1 MTPERWQQI
10 KELTNTAC
18 TLNPEQRTA
27 LLNQS
32 CAEDFTTRL
41 GIEALITFHEQ
52 ATQNLSGKQVIEG
65 KTAGA
70 FTTRLTSQLPVM
82 QDVWT
87 QIERLF
93 QSAMD
98 VAPEKRAAFLAEAC
112 KGDEALRQEV
122 EALLVYQEAA
132 GGAIQAAIHDAA
144 DLLAMA
150 PTGFL
155 EKSRFAPGTLLAG
168 RYRVVGQLGKGGM
181 GEVYRADDLKLGQS
195 VALKFLTVQLSNDKA
210 MLARFLGEVRTAR
223 QVTHPNVC
231 RVHDIGEIQTE
242 AGTQH
247 FLSMEYIDGEDL
259 SSLLRRI
266 GRLPADKAVE
276 ISNQLCAGL
285 AAAHDA
291 GILHRDLK
299 PANVM
304 IDGRGKVR
312 ITDFGLAG
320 LAEQF
325 RGQEVMSG
333 TPAYMAPEQL
343 AGKEVTTRSDIYALG
358 LVIYEIFTGK
368 RVFDASTLDD
378 LRRMHESS
386 APTNPSLHV
395 KEIDPQVEKLILR
408 CLAKDPA
415 DRPASAIQVAAA
427 LPGNDPLAAALAAG
441 ETPSPEMVAAAPKSG
456 SLRPAVA
463 IACLATTLAVLAF
476 LLLTAKRVL
485 LHENVPLQKSPE
497 VLAERA
503 QSLSRQFGYSVAP
516 TAPVDT
522 AHGFELDQ
530 NFWEYAFQT
539 QAPAGY
545 WQRTRTGQ
553 PLTLYFWYRQ
563 SPRYL
568 TAWRYFSGY
577 VSLADPPMDSP
588 GMVSM
593 ILDPHGRLVE
603 FQAVSPQVIP
613 TESTAAQP
621 DWKPLFAEAG
631 LDFAKFTTTASQWT
645 PPGFADQKI
654 AWQGQHPDHAD
665 VPIRVEAAS
674 WHGKPVYFRIVAPW
688 DKARRQEAPVVSAGQ
703 KAGNI
708 LTTLIFVAM
717 IVGALLLA
725 RRNLRQGRGDRKG
738 ANKLAVM
745 IFALGFFGKLL
756 SAHHV
761 PNSGEWRIL
770 FDSAAASLLYAMLSW
785 LYYLALEPAVRRYWP
800 KLLISWTRL
809 LAGDFRDPMVGR
821 DVLLGGMLGLIGHP
835 LIIWAGRLI
844 ALRLGRGL
852 GLATELNPLTLSGT
866 RHLLAHFLLGLPEAI
881 FNGLICLLMLLLI
894 YLVVRREWLAAL
906 ASWLLFYAFLLL
918 FFATSW
924 PQGLLYSIEAAA
936 VVITVS
942 RFGLLASISYFLFFA
957 LCFQYPMTLNLSNW
971 YAGSSIFAL
980 VMMLGLS
987 GYGFYTSLGGQK
999 VFAGKLLEE

>member
-18 TLNPEQRTA
+18 SLTAEQRTV

-32 CAEDFTTRL
+32 CAEDLTTRL
-41 GIEALITFHEQ
+41 GVEALITFHEQ
-52 ATQNLSGKQVIEG
+52 ATQNLANKPI
-65 KTAGA
+65 AGGL
-70 FTTRLTSQLPVM
+70 TTRLTSQLSAT
-82 QDVWT
+82 QDNWG

-93 QSAMD
+93 QSAMEL
-98 VAPEKRAAFLAEAC
+98 APENRAAFLDEAC
-112 KGDEALRQEV
+112 NGDEALRQEV
-122 EALLVYQEAA
+122 EALVVYQEAA

-144 DLLAMA
+144 ELLAMA

-155 EKSRFAPGTLLAG
+155 EKSRFAPGALLAS
-168 RYRVVGQLGKGGM
+168 RYRIVGQLGKGGM

-195 VALKFLTVQLSNDKA
+195 VALKFLTAQLSNDKA

-231 RVHDIGEIQTE
+231 RVHDIGEIKTD

-333 TPAYMAPEQL
+333 TPAYMSPEQL

-368 RVFDASTLDD
+368 RVFEASTLDD

-386 APTNPSLHV
+386 VPTNPSLHV
-395 KEIDPQVEKLILR
+395 KEIAPQVEKLILR

-415 DRPASAIQVAAA
+415 ERPASAIQVAAA

-456 SLRPAVA
+456 SLRPMVA
-463 IACLATTLAVLAF
+463 IACLLTTLAVLTF
-476 LLLTAKRVL
+476 LLLTANRVL

-503 QSLSRQFGYSVAP
+503 QILSSQFGYNA
-516 TAPVDT
+516 APVDS

-539 QAPAGY
+539 KAPAGY
-545 WQRTRTGQ
+545 WQRTKTGQ

-588 GMVSM
+588 GMVSI
-593 ILDPHGRLVE
+593 ILDPRGRLVE
-603 FQAVSPQVIP
+603 FQAVPPQVIAKNSEP
-613 TESTAAQP
+613 TQP

-631 LDFAKFTTTASQWT
+631 LDSAKFTATDSQWT
-645 PPGFADQKI
+645 PPGFADQQV
-654 AWQGQHPDHAD
+654 AWQGQHPDHTDAP
-665 VPIRVEAAS
+665 VRVEAAS
-674 WHGKPVYFRIVAPW
+674 WHGNPVYFRIVAPW
-688 DKARRQEAPVVSAGQ
+688 DKARRQEAPVISASQ

-708 LTTLIFVAM
+708 LMTLIFAAI

-738 ANKLAVM
+738 ANKLALV
-745 IFALGFFGKLL
+745 IFVLGFVGKLL

-761 PNSGEWRIL
+761 PNTSEFRIL
-770 FDSAAASLLYAMLSW
+770 FDSTAASLLYAVLSW
-785 LYYLALEPAVRRYWP
+785 LCYLALEPAVRRYWP

-809 LAGDFRDPMVGR
+809 LAGDFRDPMIGR

-835 LIIWAGRLI
+835 LIIWTGRLI
-844 ALRLGRGL
+844 ALRLGQGL

-866 RHLLAHFLLGLPEAI
+866 RHLFAHFLLSLPEAI
-881 FNGLICLLMLLLI
+881 FTGLGCLLMLLLI
-894 YLVVRREWLAAL
+894 YLIVRREWLAA
-906 ASWLLFYAFLLL
+906 ATTWLLFYAFLLL
-918 FFATSW
+918 FFTTSW

-942 RFGLLASISYFLFFA
+942 RFGLLASVSYFLFFA
-957 LCFQYPMTLNLSNW
+957 LCFQYPMTLSLSNW
-971 YAGSSIFAL
+971 YSGSSLFAL
-980 VMMLGLS
+980 SVILGLS

>member
-10 KELTNTAC
+10 KELTNSAYSLTA
-18 TLNPEQRTA
+18 EQRTA
-27 LLNQS
+27 FLHQT
-32 CAEDFTTRL
+32 CAEDLTTRL
-41 GIEALITFHEQ
+41 GVEALISFHEQ
-52 ATQNLSGKQVIEG
+52 ATRNLADKPTVDS
-65 KTAGA
+65 
-70 FTTRLTSQLPVM
+70 FTTRLTSQLPAT
-82 QDVWT
+82 QDVWL

-98 VAPEKRAAFLAEAC
+98 VAPEQRAAFLAEAC
-112 KGDEALRQEV
+112 HGDEALRQEV
-122 EALLVYQEAA
+122 EALVVYQEAA
-132 GGAIQAAIHDAA
+132 GEAIQAAIHDAA
-144 DLLAMA
+144 ELLAMA

-155 EKSRFAPGTLLAG
+155 EKSRFAPGALLAG
-168 RYRVVGQLGKGGM
+168 RYRIVGQLGKGGM

-195 VALKFLTVQLSNDKA
+195 VALKFLTPQLSNDKA

-223 QVTHPNVC
+223 QVSHPNVC

-242 AGTQH
+242 TGTQH

-276 ISNQLCAGL
+276 IANQLCAGL

-320 LAEQF
+320 LPEQF
-325 RGQEVMSG
+325 RGQEVLAG
-333 TPAYMAPEQL
+333 TPAYMSPEQL

-368 RVFDASTLDD
+368 RVFEAATLNE
-378 LRRMHESS
+378 LRRMHESN
-386 APTNPSLHV
+386 APTHPSLHV

-415 DRPASAIQVAAA
+415 ERPTSAIQVAAA

-441 ETPSPEMVAAAPKSG
+441 ETPSPEMVAAAPKTG

-463 IACLATTLAVLAF
+463 IACLLTTLAVLTF

-503 QSLSRQFGYSVAP
+503 QTLSRQFGYN
-516 TAPVDT
+516 TAPVDA
-522 AHGFELDQ
+522 AHGFDLDQ

-545 WQRTRTGQ
+545 WQRTKTGQ

-577 VSLADPPMDSP
+577 LSLADPPMDAP

-593 ILDPHGRLVE
+593 ILDPRGRLVE
-603 FQAVSPQVIP
+603 FQAVSPQVI
-613 TESTAAQP
+613 SSNGDSVLP

-631 LDFAKFTTTASQWT
+631 LDLARFSPTTPQWT
-645 PPGFADQKI
+645 PPGFADQQI

-674 WHGKPVYFRIVAPW
+674 WRGQPVYFRIVAPW
-688 DKARRQEAPVVSAGQ
+688 DKARRQEALVVSASQ

-708 LTTLIFVAM
+708 LATIIFAAM
-717 IVGALLLA
+717 IVGALLMA

-738 ANKLAVM
+738 AYKLALV
-745 IFALGFFGKLL
+745 IFVLGFFGKLL

-761 PNSGEWRIL
+761 PNNSEFRIL
-770 FDSAAASLLYAMLSW
+770 FDSATASLFTAMLSW
-785 LYYLALEPAVRRYWP
+785 LCYLALEPAVRRNWP

-809 LAGDFRDPMVGR
+809 LAGDFRDSMVGR

-866 RHLLAHFLLGLPEAI
+866 RHLFAHFLLSLPEAI
-881 FNGLICLLMLLLI
+881 FNGLGFLLMLLLI
-894 YLVVRREWLAAL
+894 YLVVRREWLAAV
-906 ASWLLFYAFLLL
+906 AGWLLFYAFLLL
-918 FFATSW
+918 FFTTSW

-936 VVITVS
+936 VIITVS
-942 RFGLLASISYFLFFA
+942 RFGLLATVSYFLFFA
-957 LCFQYPMTLNLSNW
+957 LCFQYPITLNLSNW
-971 YAGSSIFAL
+971 YAGSSLFAL
-980 VMMLGLS
+980 FVILGLS

-999 VFAGKLLEE
+999 LFAGKLLEE

>member
-10 KELTNTAC
+10 KELTSTAC
-18 TLNPEQRTA
+18 SLTPEQRTA

-41 GIEALITFHEQ
+41 GVEALITFHEQ
-52 ATQNLSGKQVIEG
+52 ATQNLGGKQVLEG
-65 KTAGA
+65 RGAGA
-70 FTTRLTSQLPVM
+70 LTTRLTSQLQLT
-82 QDVWT
+82 QDVWP

-98 VAPEKRAAFLAEAC
+98 VAPENRAAFLAEAC
-112 KGDEALRQEV
+112 KGDEVLRREV

-155 EKSRFAPGTLLAG
+155 EKSRFAPGALLAG
-168 RYRVVGQLGKGGM
+168 RYRIVGQLGKGGM

-195 VALKFLTVQLSNDKA
+195 VALKFLTLQLSNDKA

-242 AGTQH
+242 AGPQH

-333 TPAYMAPEQL
+333 TPAYMSPEQL
-343 AGKEVTTRSDIYALG
+343 AGKEVTTKSDVYALG

-368 RVFDASTLDD
+368 RVFEAGSLDD
-378 LRRMHESS
+378 LRRLHEHS

-395 KEIDPQVEKLILR
+395 KEIAPQVEKLILR

-415 DRPASAIQVAAA
+415 DRPTSAIQVAAA

-463 IACLATTLAVLAF
+463 IACLLTTLAVLAF

-485 LHENVPLQKSPE
+485 LHENVPLEKSPE

-503 QSLSRQFGYSVAP
+503 KTLSRQLGYDA
-516 TAPVDT
+516 APVDS

-545 WQRTRTGQ
+545 WQRTKAGQ

-563 SPRYL
+563 SPRYV

-577 VSLADPPMDSP
+577 VSLTDPPMDAP
-588 GMVSM
+588 GMISM
-593 ILDPHGRLVE
+593 ILDPRGRLVE
-603 FQAVSPQVIP
+603 FQAVPPQVI
-613 TESTAAQP
+613 SGKDDSAQP
-621 DWKPLFAEAG
+621 DWKLLFAEAG
-631 LDFAKFTTTASQWT
+631 MDLAKFATATPQWT
-645 PPGFADQKI
+645 PPGFADQQV

-674 WHGKPVYFRIVAPW
+674 WQGQPVYFRIVAPW
-688 DKARRQEAPVVSAGQ
+688 DKARRQEAPVTSAGQ

-708 LTTLIFVAM
+708 LMTLIFAAM
-717 IVGALLLA
+717 IFGALLLA
-725 RRNLRQGRGDRKG
+725 RRNLRQGRGDLKG
-738 ANKLAVM
+738 TNKLALT
-745 IFALGFFGKLL
+745 IFALGFVGKLL

-761 PNSGEWRIL
+761 PTISEFRIL
-770 FDSAAASLLYAMLSW
+770 FDSTAASLFYAMLSW
-785 LYYLALEPAVRRYWP
+785 LCYLALEPAVRRYWP

-809 LAGDFRDPMVGR
+809 LAGDFRDPMIGR

-835 LIIWAGRLI
+835 LIIWSGRLL
-844 ALRLGRGL
+844 ALRLGHGL
-852 GLATELNPLTLSGT
+852 GLATELNPLTLSDT
-866 RHLLAHFLLGLPEAI
+866 RRLFGHFMLSLPEAI
-881 FNGLICLLMLLLI
+881 FSGLSCLLTLLLI
-894 YLVVRREWLAAL
+894 YLVVRREWLAAT
-906 ASWLLFYAFLLL
+906 ASWLLFYVFLLL
-918 FFATSW
+918 FFTTSW
-924 PQGLLYSIEAAA
+924 PQGLLYSMEAAA

-942 RFGLLASISYFLFFA
+942 RLGLLASISYFLFFA
-957 LCFQYPMTLNLSNW
+957 LCFQYPITPNLSNW
-971 YAGSSIFAL
+971 YAGSSLFAL
-980 VMMLGLS
+980 FVMVGLS
-987 GYGFYTSLGGQK
+987 GYGLYTSIGGQK
-999 VFAGKLLEE
+999 LLAARLLDE

>member
-10 KELTNTAC
+10 KELTISAYSLTA
-18 TLNPEQRTA
+18 EQRTA
-27 LLNQS
+27 HLHQT
-32 CAEDFTTRL
+32 CAEDLTTRL
-41 GIEALITFHEQ
+41 GVEALISFHER
-52 ATQNLSGKQVIEG
+52 ATRNLADKPA
-65 KTAGA
+65 AGS
-70 FTTRLTSQLPVM
+70 FTTRLTSQLPAT
-82 QDVWT
+82 QDVWL

-98 VAPEKRAAFLAEAC
+98 VAPEQREAFLAEAC
-112 KGDEALRQEV
+112 QGDEALRQEV
-122 EALLVYQEAA
+122 EALMVYQQAA

-144 DLLAMA
+144 ELLAMA

-155 EKSRFAPGTLLAG
+155 EKSRFAPGALLAG
-168 RYRVVGQLGKGGM
+168 RYRIVGQLGKGGM

-195 VALKFLTVQLSNDKA
+195 VALKFLTPQLSNDKA

-223 QVTHPNVC
+223 QVSHPNVC

-242 AGTQH
+242 TGTQH

-266 GRLPADKAVE
+266 GRLPADKAIE

-325 RGQEVMSG
+325 RGPEVLAG
-333 TPAYMAPEQL
+333 TPAYMSPEQL

-368 RVFDASTLDD
+368 RVFEAATLNE

-415 DRPASAIQVAAA
+415 ERPTSAIQVAAA

-463 IACLATTLAVLAF
+463 AACLLTTLAVLAF
-476 LLLTAKRVL
+476 LLLTANRVL

-503 QSLSRQFGYSVAP
+503 QTLSRQFGYN
-516 TAPVDT
+516 TAPVDA
-522 AHGFELDQ
+522 AHGFDLDQ

-545 WQRTRTGQ
+545 WQRTKTGQ

-577 VSLADPPMDSP
+577 VSLADPPMESP
-588 GMVSM
+588 GMVSL
-593 ILDPHGRLVE
+593 ILDLRGRLVE
-603 FQAVSPQVIP
+603 FQAVPPQVI
-613 TESTAAQP
+613 SRNGDSAQP
-621 DWKPLFAEAG
+621 DWKSLFAEAG
-631 LDFAKFTTTASQWT
+631 MDLAKFATATPQWT
-645 PPGFADQKI
+645 PPGFADQQI
-654 AWQGQHPDHAD
+654 AWQGPHPDHAD

-674 WHGKPVYFRIVAPW
+674 WHGQPVYFRIVAPW
-688 DKARRQEAPVVSAGQ
+688 DKARRQEAPVISTSQ

-708 LTTLIFVAM
+708 LMTFIFAAM
-717 IVGALLLA
+717 IVGALLMA
-725 RRNLRQGRGDRKG
+725 RHNLQQGRGDRKG
-738 ANKLAVM
+738 ANKLALA
-745 IFALGFFGKLL
+745 IFALGFVGKLL

-761 PNSGEWRIL
+761 PNSGEFRVL
-770 FDSAAASLLYAMLSW
+770 FDSAAASLFYAMLSW
-785 LYYLALEPAVRRYWP
+785 LCYLALEPAVRRYWP

-809 LAGDFRDPMVGR
+809 LAGDFRDSMVGR

-866 RHLLAHFLLGLPEAI
+866 RHLFAHFLLSLPEAI
-881 FNGLICLLMLLLI
+881 FTGLGSLLMLLLI
-894 YLVVRREWLAAL
+894 YLVVRREWLATAT
-906 ASWLLFYAFLLL
+906 AWLLFYAFLLL
-918 FFATSW
+918 FFTTSW

-942 RFGLLASISYFLFFA
+942 RFGLLASVSYFLFFA

-971 YAGSSIFAL
+971 YAGSSLFAL
-980 VMMLGLS
+980 FVMLGLS

-999 VFAGKLLEE
+999 LFTGKLLEE

>member
-1 MTPERWQQI
+1 MTPKRWQQI

-18 TLNPEQRTA
+18 SLTTDQRTA
-27 LLNQS
+27 LLNRT
-32 CAEDFTTRL
+32 CTEDLTTRL
-41 GIEALITFHEQ
+41 GVEALISFHEQ
-52 ATQNLSGKQVIEG
+52 TTCNLGSDKIAGGFTTWMATQFSPTQNDWL
-65 KTAGA
+65 
-70 FTTRLTSQLPVM
+70 
-82 QDVWT
+82 

-93 QSAMD
+93 QSAMEL
-98 VAPEKRAAFLAEAC
+98 APEQRAAFLAEAC

-122 EALLVYQEAA
+122 EALVVYQEAA

-144 DLLAMA
+144 ELLAMA

-155 EKSRFAPGTLLAG
+155 EKTRFAPGALLAG
-168 RYRVVGQLGKGGM
+168 RYRIVGQLGKGGM

-195 VALKFLTVQLSNDKA
+195 VALKFLTPQLSNDKA
-210 MLARFLGEVRTAR
+210 MLTRFLNEVRTAR

-242 AGTQH
+242 AGSQH

-276 ISNQLCAGL
+276 IANQLCAGL

-325 RGQEVMSG
+325 RGPEVMSG
-333 TPAYMAPEQL
+333 TPAYMSPEQL

-358 LVIYEIFTGK
+358 LVIYEIFTGR
-368 RVFDASTLDD
+368 RVFEAGSLDE

-395 KEIDPQVEKLILR
+395 KEIDPQVEKLILH

-463 IACLATTLAVLAF
+463 IACLLTTLAVLTV
-476 LLLTAKRVL
+476 LLLTANRVL
-485 LHENVPLQKSPE
+485 LHETVPLQKSPE

-503 QSLSRQFGYSVAP
+503 QTLSHQFGYNA
-516 TAPVDT
+516 APVDIT
-522 AHGFELDQ
+522 HGFDLDQ

-545 WQRTRTGQ
+545 WQRTKSGQ

-577 VSLADPPMDSP
+577 VSLADPPMDAP

-593 ILDPHGRLVE
+593 ILDPRGRLVE
-603 FQAVSPQVIP
+603 FQAVPPQVIP
-613 TESTAAQP
+613 RNDDSAQP
-621 DWKPLFAEAG
+621 EWKSLFAEAG
-631 LDFAKFTTTASQWT
+631 LDLAKFTTTSPQWT
-645 PPGFADQKI
+645 PPGFAEQQI
-654 AWQGQHPDHAD
+654 AWQGRHPDHTD

-674 WHGKPVYFRIVAPW
+674 WHGQPVYFRIVAPW
-688 DKARRQEAPVVSAGQ
+688 DKARRQEAPLSGTGQ

-708 LTTLIFVAM
+708 LMTLIFAAM
-717 IVGALLLA
+717 IIGALLLA
-725 RRNLRQGRGDRKG
+725 RRNLRQGRGDLKG
-738 ANKLAVM
+738 ANKLALA
-745 IFALGFFGKLL
+745 IFTLGFVGKLF

-761 PNSGEWRIL
+761 PNSGEFRVL
-770 FDSAAASLLYAMLSW
+770 FDAAAASLLYAMLSW
-785 LYYLALEPAVRRYWP
+785 LCYLALEPAVRRYWP

-809 LAGDFRDPMVGR
+809 LAGDFRDSMVGR
-821 DVLLGGMLGLIGHP
+821 DILLGGMLGLIGHP
-835 LIIWAGRLI
+835 LIIWSGRLI

-866 RHLLAHFLLGLPEAI
+866 RHLFAHFLLSLPEAI
-881 FNGLICLLMLLLI
+881 FTGLGSLLMLLLI
-894 YLVVRREWLAAL
+894 YLVVRREWLATTA
-906 ASWLLFYAFLLL
+906 AWLLFYAFLLL
-918 FFATSW
+918 FFTTSW

-942 RFGLLASISYFLFFA
+942 RFGLLASVSYFLFFA
-957 LCFQYPMTLNLSNW
+957 LCFQYPMTLNLSAW
-971 YAGSSIFAL
+971 YAGSSLFAL
-980 VMMLGLS
+980 FLMLGLS
-987 GYGFYTSLGGQK
+987 GYGFYTSLGGQT

>member
-1 MTPERWQQI
+1 MTPERWRQI
-10 KELTNTAC
+10 KDLATAACSLTV
-18 TLNPEQRTA
+18 EERTA

-32 CAEDFTTRL
+32 CAEDLTTRL
-41 GIEALITFHEQ
+41 GVEALITFHEQ
-52 ATQNLSGKQVIEG
+52 ATRKLGR
-65 KTAGA
+65 
-70 FTTRLTSQLPVM
+70 FTTRLTDQLPAT
-82 QDVWT
+82 QDVWL

-93 QSAMD
+93 QSAVD
-98 VAPEKRAAFLAEAC
+98 LAPEKRAAFLDKAC
-112 KGDEALRQEV
+112 NGDEVLRQEV
-122 EALLVYQEAA
+122 EALVVYQEAA

-144 DLLAMA
+144 ELLAMA

-155 EKSRFAPGTLLAG
+155 AKSRFAPGALLAG
-168 RYRVVGQLGKGGM
+168 RYRIVGQLGKGGM

-195 VALKFLTVQLSNDKA
+195 VALKFLTAQLSNDKA

-242 AGTQH
+242 TGTHH

-266 GRLPADKAVE
+266 GRLPSDKAVE

-333 TPAYMAPEQL
+333 TPAYMSPEQL

-378 LRRMHESS
+378 LRRLHEHS

-395 KEIDPQVEKLILR
+395 KEIDPQVETLILR

-463 IACLATTLAVLAF
+463 IACLLTTLAVVAF
-476 LLLTAKRVL
+476 LLLTATRVL

-503 QSLSRQFGYSVAP
+503 QSLSRQFGYSV
-516 TAPVDT
+516 TPVDA

-545 WQRTRTGQ
+545 WQRTKTGQ

-577 VSLADPPMDSP
+577 VSLADPPMDAP
-588 GMVSM
+588 GMVGM
-593 ILDPHGRLVE
+593 ILDPRGRLVE
-603 FQAVSPQVIP
+603 FQAVPPQVIS
-613 TESTAAQP
+613 TESAVAQP
-621 DWKPLFAEAG
+621 DWKPLFTEAG
-631 LDFAKFTTTASQWT
+631 LDFAKFTTTSPQWT
-645 PPGFADQKI
+645 PPGFADQQV
-654 AWQGQHPDHAD
+654 AWQGRHPDHAD
-665 VPIRVEAAS
+665 VPIRVEAAA
-674 WHGKPVYFRIVAPW
+674 WRGQPVYFRLVAPW
-688 DKARRQEAPVVSAGQ
+688 DKARRQEATVSSASQ
-703 KAGNI
+703 KAGNV
-708 LTTLIFVAM
+708 LMTLIFVAM
-717 IVGALLLA
+717 IAGALLLA
-725 RRNLRQGRGDRKG
+725 RRNLWQGRGDRKS
-738 ANKLAVM
+738 ANKLAAM
-745 IFALGFFGKLL
+745 IFALSFFGKLL
-756 SAHHV
+756 GAHHV
-761 PNSGEWRIL
+761 PSNSEFRIL
-770 FDSAAASLLYAMLSW
+770 FDSAAASLLYAALSW
-785 LYYLALEPAVRRYWP
+785 LCYLALEPAVRRYWP
-800 KLLISWTRL
+800 KLLISWTRF

-821 DVLLGGMLGLIGHP
+821 DVLLGGMFGLIGHP

-852 GLATELNPLTLSGT
+852 GLATELNPLTLGGT
-866 RHLLAHFLLGLPEAI
+866 RHLLAHFLLSLPEAG
-881 FNGLICLLMLLLI
+881 FTGLGCLLMLLLI
-894 YLVVRREWLAAL
+894 YLIVRREWLAAL

-918 FFATSW
+918 FFTTSW

-971 YAGSSIFAL
+971 YAGSSLFAL
-980 VMMLGLS
+980 FVLLGLS
-987 GYGFYTSLGGQK
+987 SYGFYTSLGGQK
-999 VFAGKLLEE
+999 LFAGELLEE

>member
-1 MTPERWQQI
+1 MNLERWQHI
-10 KELTNTAC
+10 KNLVNSALEQNA
-18 TLNPEQRTA
+18 EQRTA

-32 CAEDFTTRL
+32 CAEDLTTRL
-41 GIEALITFHEQ
+41 GVEALITFHEQ
-52 ATQNLSGKQVIEG
+52 ATRNLGG
-65 KTAGA
+65 
-70 FTTRLTSQLPVM
+70 FTTRLTDQLPATK
-82 QDVWT
+82 DAWL

-98 VAPEKRAAFLAEAC
+98 VAPEKRAAFLEEAC
-112 KGDEALRQEV
+112 KGDEALRYEV
-122 EALLVYQEAA
+122 EALVMYQEAA

-144 DLLAMA
+144 ELLAMS

-155 EKSRFAPGTLLAG
+155 QKSRFSPGMLLAG
-168 RYRVVGQLGKGGM
+168 RYRIVGQLGKGGM

-195 VALKFLTVQLSNDKA
+195 VALKFLTPQLSEDKA

-242 AGTQH
+242 TGTHH

-325 RGQEVMSG
+325 RGKEVMSG
-333 TPAYMAPEQL
+333 TPAYMSPEQL
-343 AGKEVTTRSDIYALG
+343 AGKEVTIRSDIYALG

-368 RVFDASTLDD
+368 RVFDALTLDD

-415 DRPASAIQVAAA
+415 DRPTSAIQVAAA

-463 IACLATTLAVLAF
+463 IACLLTTLAVLTF
-476 LLLTAKRVL
+476 LLLTADRVL

-503 QSLSRQFGYSVAP
+503 QSLSRQFGYSA
-516 TAPVDT
+516 TPVDT
-522 AHGFELDQ
+522 DHGFELDQ

-539 QAPAGY
+539 QAPVGY

-577 VSLADPPMDSP
+577 LSLADPPMDSS
-588 GMVSM
+588 GMVNL
-593 ILDPHGRLVE
+593 ILDTRGRLVE
-603 FQAVSPQVIP
+603 FQAVPPQVIP
-613 TESTAAQP
+613 GSGNSAQP
-621 DWKPLFAEAG
+621 DWKNLFAEAG
-631 LDFAKFTTTASQWT
+631 MDLAKFTATSPQWT
-645 PPGFADQKI
+645 PPGFADQQI

-674 WHGKPVYFRIVAPW
+674 WQGKPVYFRIVAPW
-688 DKARRQEAPVVSAGQ
+688 DKARRQEAPVISAAQ

-708 LTTLIFVAM
+708 LVTLIFAAT
-717 IVGALLLA
+717 IIGALLLT
-725 RRNLRQGRGDRKG
+725 RRNLRQGRGDLKG
-738 ANKLAVM
+738 AGKLALV
-745 IFALGFFGKLL
+745 IFGLGLVGKLL
-756 SAHHV
+756 SSHHV
-761 PNSGEWRIL
+761 PNSSEFRIL
-770 FDSAAASLLYAMLSW
+770 FDATTTSLFYAMLS
-785 LYYLALEPAVRRYWP
+785 LLCYLALEPAARRYWP

-809 LAGDFRDPMVGR
+809 LAGDFRDPMIGR

-844 ALRLGRGL
+844 ALRFGRGL
-852 GLATELNPLTLSGT
+852 GLATELSPLTLSGT
-866 RHLLAHFLLGLPEAI
+866 RHLLAHFLLSLPEAI
-881 FNGLICLLMLLLI
+881 FFGLGCLLMLLLI
-894 YLVVRREWLAAL
+894 YLVVRREWLAMVTA
-906 ASWLLFYAFLLL
+906 WMLFYAFLLL
-918 FFATSW
+918 FFTTSW
-924 PQGLLYSIEAAA
+924 PQGVLYSIEAAA

-942 RFGLLASISYFLFFA
+942 RFGLLASVSYFLFFA
-957 LCFQYPMTLNLSNW
+957 LCFQYPMTLNLSDW
-971 YAGSSIFAL
+971 YAGSSLFA
-980 VMMLGLS
+980 VFIMLGLS
-987 GYGFYTSLGGQK
+987 GYGFYASLGGQK
-999 VFAGKLLEE
+999 VFAGKP

>member
-10 KELTNTAC
+10 KELANSAC
-18 TLNPEQRTA
+18 SLTSEQRTA

-32 CAEDFTTRL
+32 CAEDLTTRL
-41 GIEALITFHEQ
+41 GVEALITFHEQ
-52 ATQNLSGKQVIEG
+52 ATRNLGDKPI
-65 KTAGA
+65 AGG
-70 FTTRLTSQLPVM
+70 FTTRLTGELPAT
-82 QDVWT
+82 QDVWL

-98 VAPEKRAAFLAEAC
+98 VAPEQRAAFLAEAC
-112 KGDEALRQEV
+112 RGDEALRQEV
-122 EALLVYQEAA
+122 EALVVYQEAA

-144 DLLAMA
+144 ELLAMA

-155 EKSRFAPGTLLAG
+155 EKSRFAPGALLAG
-168 RYRVVGQLGKGGM
+168 RYRIVGQLGKGGM

-195 VALKFLTVQLSNDKA
+195 VALKFLTPQLSSDKA

-223 QVTHPNVC
+223 QVSHPNVC

-242 AGTQH
+242 TGAQH

-333 TPAYMAPEQL
+333 TPAYMSPEQL

-368 RVFDASTLDD
+368 RVFEAGSLDE

-415 DRPASAIQVAAA
+415 DRPASATQVAAA

-441 ETPSPEMVAAAPKSG
+441 ETPSPEMVAAAPKTG

-463 IACLATTLAVLAF
+463 GACLAATLLIVAI
-476 LLLTAKRVL
+476 LLLMAKSVF
-485 LHENVPLQKSPE
+485 LHEALPLQKSPE

-503 QSLSRQFGYSVAP
+503 QSLSQKFGYNAP
-516 TAPVDT
+516 PADT
-522 AHGFELDQ
+522 AHGFELDP
-530 NFWEYAFQT
+530 NYWEYAYLT
-539 QAPAGY
+539 KPPAVF
-545 WQRTRTGQ
+545 WERIKTGQ
-553 PLTLYFWYRQ
+553 PLMLYFWYRQ
-563 SPRYL
+563 SPKYL
-568 TAWRYFSGY
+568 APINPPINVGPN
-577 VSLADPPMDSP
+577 DPPQDVP

-593 ILDPHGRLVE
+593 ILDPRGRLVE
-603 FQAVSPQVIP
+603 FQAVPPQVVP
-613 TESTAAQP
+613 QESTKAEP
-621 DWKPLFAEAG
+621 DWTPLFAEAG
-631 LDFAKFTTTASQWT
+631 LDFTKFTASNPQWN
-645 PPGFADQKI
+645 PPGFADKQA
-654 AWQGQHPDHAD
+654 AWQGRHPDHPD
-665 VPIRVEAAS
+665 VSLRVEAAA
-674 WHGKPVYFRIVAPW
+674 WRGNPVYFRLVAPW
-688 DKARRQEAPVVSAGQ
+688 DKARRQGAETPSVSN
-703 KAGNI
+703 KAATVLSYIVLAALI
-708 LTTLIFVAM
+708 L
-717 IVGALLLA
+717 GALLLA

-738 ANKLAVM
+738 ANKLALV
-745 IFALGFFGKLL
+745 IFTLVLLTQFFG
-756 SAHHV
+756 AHHV
-761 PNSGEWRIL
+761 PTNGELEIL
-770 FDSAAASLLYAMLSW
+770 FEIATNALFAAVLAW
-785 LYYLALEPAVRRYWP
+785 LFYLALEPYVRRYWP

-809 LAGDFRDPMVGR
+809 LAGDFRDPMIGR
-821 DVLLGGMLGLIGHP
+821 DMLLGGLFGLIGHP
-835 LIIWAGRLI
+835 LVISTGHL
-844 ALRLGRGL
+844 LSVRLGLDGAPRNNL
-852 GLATELNPLTLSGT
+852 GSFTLGGV
-866 RHLLAHFLLGLPEAI
+866 RHLLSHFLLDLWQAVFMGLA
-881 FNGLICLLMLLLI
+881 FLLMLLLI
-894 YLVVRREWLAAL
+894 YIVVRREWLAAV
-906 ASWLLFYAFLLL
+906 ATWLIFYTLLL
-918 FFATSW
+918 LYVASSW
-924 PQGLLYSIEAAA
+924 PFVLLYTIQAAA

-942 RFGLLASISYFLFFA
+942 RFGLLATMFYWVFVLLWFDFP
-957 LCFQYPMTLNLSNW
+957 LTLDFSRW
-971 YAGSSIFAL
+971 YAGNGLFAVG
-980 VMMLGLS
+980 VMVALS
-987 GYGFYTSLGGQK
+987 VYGFYTSLGGQK

>member
-10 KELTNTAC
+10 KELTISAYSLT
-18 TLNPEQRTA
+18 PEQRTA
-27 LLNQS
+27 LLHQT
-32 CAEDFTTRL
+32 CAEDLTTRL
-41 GIEALITFHEQ
+41 GVEALISFHER
-52 ATQNLSGKQVIEG
+52 ATRNLADKPA
-65 KTAGA
+65 AGS
-70 FTTRLTSQLPVM
+70 FTTRLTSQLPAT
-82 QDVWT
+82 QDVWL

-98 VAPEKRAAFLAEAC
+98 VAPEQREAFLAKAC
-112 KGDEALRQEV
+112 QGDEALRQEV
-122 EALLVYQEAA
+122 EALMVYQQAA

-144 DLLAMA
+144 ELLAMA

-155 EKSRFAPGTLLAG
+155 EKSRFAPGALLAG
-168 RYRVVGQLGKGGM
+168 RYRIVGQLGKGGM

-195 VALKFLTVQLSNDKA
+195 VALKFLTPQLSNDKA

-223 QVTHPNVC
+223 QVSHPNVC

-242 AGTQH
+242 TGTQH

-266 GRLPADKAVE
+266 GRLPADKAIE

-325 RGQEVMSG
+325 RGPEVLAG
-333 TPAYMAPEQL
+333 TPAYMSPEQL

-368 RVFDASTLDD
+368 RVFEAATLNE

-415 DRPASAIQVAAA
+415 ERPTSAIQVAAA

-463 IACLATTLAVLAF
+463 AACLLTTLAVLAF
-476 LLLTAKRVL
+476 LLLTANRVL

-503 QSLSRQFGYSVAP
+503 QTLSRQFGYN
-516 TAPVDT
+516 TAPVDAT
-522 AHGFELDQ
+522 HGFDLDQ

-539 QAPAGY
+539 LAPAGY
-545 WQRTRTGQ
+545 WQRTKTGQ

-577 VSLADPPMDSP
+577 VSLADPPMESP

-593 ILDPHGRLVE
+593 ILDLRGRLVE
-603 FQAVSPQVIP
+603 FQAVPPQVI
-613 TESTAAQP
+613 SRNGDSAQP
-621 DWKPLFAEAG
+621 DWKSLFAEAG
-631 LDFAKFTTTASQWT
+631 MDLAKFATATPQWT
-645 PPGFADQKI
+645 PPGFADQQI
-654 AWQGQHPDHAD
+654 AWQGPHPDHAD

-674 WHGKPVYFRIVAPW
+674 WHGQPVYFRIVAPW
-688 DKARRQEAPVVSAGQ
+688 DKARRQEAPVISTSQ

-708 LTTLIFVAM
+708 LMTFIFAAM
-717 IVGALLLA
+717 IVGALLMA
-725 RRNLRQGRGDRKG
+725 RHNLQQGRGDRKG
-738 ANKLAVM
+738 ANKLALA
-745 IFALGFFGKLL
+745 IFALGFVGKLL

-761 PNSGEWRIL
+761 PNSAEFRVL
-770 FDSAAASLLYAMLSW
+770 FDSAAASLFYAMLSW
-785 LYYLALEPAVRRYWP
+785 LCYLALEPAVRRYWP

-809 LAGDFRDPMVGR
+809 LAGDFRDSMVGR

-866 RHLLAHFLLGLPEAI
+866 RHLFAHFLLSLPEAI
-881 FNGLICLLMLLLI
+881 FTGLGSLLMLLLI
-894 YLVVRREWLAAL
+894 YLVVRREWLATAT
-906 ASWLLFYAFLLL
+906 AWLLFYAFLLL
-918 FFATSW
+918 FFTTSW

-942 RFGLLASISYFLFFA
+942 RFGLLASVSYFLFFA

-971 YAGSSIFAL
+971 YAGSSLFAL
-980 VMMLGLS
+980 FVMLGLS

-999 VFAGKLLEE
+999 LFTGKLLEE

>member
-10 KELTNTAC
+10 KELTISAYSLT
-18 TLNPEQRTA
+18 PEQRTA
-27 LLNQS
+27 LLHQT
-32 CAEDFTTRL
+32 CAEDLTTRL
-41 GIEALITFHEQ
+41 GVEALISFHER
-52 ATQNLSGKQVIEG
+52 ATRNLADKPA
-65 KTAGA
+65 AGS
-70 FTTRLTSQLPVM
+70 FTTRLTSQLPAT
-82 QDVWT
+82 QDVWL

-98 VAPEKRAAFLAEAC
+98 VAPEQREAFLAAAC
-112 KGDEALRQEV
+112 QGDEALRQEV
-122 EALLVYQEAA
+122 EALVVYQQAA

-144 DLLAMA
+144 ELLAMA

-155 EKSRFAPGTLLAG
+155 EKSRFAPGALLAG
-168 RYRVVGQLGKGGM
+168 RYRIVGQLGKGGM

-195 VALKFLTVQLSNDKA
+195 VALKFLTPQLSNDKA

-223 QVTHPNVC
+223 QVSHPNVC

-242 AGTQH
+242 TGTQH

-266 GRLPADKAVE
+266 GRLPADKAIE

-325 RGQEVMSG
+325 RGPEVLAG
-333 TPAYMAPEQL
+333 TPAYMSPEQL

-368 RVFDASTLDD
+368 RVFEAATLNE

-415 DRPASAIQVAAA
+415 ERPTSAIQVAAA

-463 IACLATTLAVLAF
+463 AACLLTTLAVLAF
-476 LLLTAKRVL
+476 LLLTANRVL

-503 QSLSRQFGYSVAP
+503 QTLSRQFGYN
-516 TAPVDT
+516 TAPVDA
-522 AHGFELDQ
+522 AHGFDLDQ

-545 WQRTRTGQ
+545 WQRTKTGQ

-577 VSLADPPMDSP
+577 VSLADPPMESP

-593 ILDPHGRLVE
+593 ILDLRGRLVE
-603 FQAVSPQVIP
+603 FQAVPPQVI
-613 TESTAAQP
+613 SRNGDSAQP
-621 DWKPLFAEAG
+621 DWKSLFAEAG
-631 LDFAKFTTTASQWT
+631 MDLAKFATATPQWT
-645 PPGFADQKI
+645 PPGFADQQI
-654 AWQGQHPDHAD
+654 AWQGPHPDHAD

-674 WHGKPVYFRIVAPW
+674 WHGQPVYFRIVAPW
-688 DKARRQEAPVVSAGQ
+688 DKARRQEAPVISTSQ

-708 LTTLIFVAM
+708 LMTFIFAAM
-717 IVGALLLA
+717 IVGALLMA
-725 RRNLRQGRGDRKG
+725 RHNLQQGRGDRKG
-738 ANKLAVM
+738 ANKLALA
-745 IFALGFFGKLL
+745 IFALGFVGKLL

-761 PNSGEWRIL
+761 PNSAEFRVL
-770 FDSAAASLLYAMLSW
+770 FDSAAASLFYAMLSW
-785 LYYLALEPAVRRYWP
+785 LCYLALEPAVRRYWP

-809 LAGDFRDPMVGR
+809 LAGDFRDSMVGR

-866 RHLLAHFLLGLPEAI
+866 RHLFAHFLLSLPEAI
-881 FNGLICLLMLLLI
+881 FTGLGSLLMLLLI
-894 YLVVRREWLAAL
+894 YLVVRREWLATAT
-906 ASWLLFYAFLLL
+906 AWLLFYAFLLL
-918 FFATSW
+918 FFTTSW

-942 RFGLLASISYFLFFA
+942 RFGLLASVSYFLFFA

-971 YAGSSIFAL
+971 YAGSSLFAL
-980 VMMLGLS
+980 FVMLGLS

-999 VFAGKLLEE
+999 LFTGKLLEE